1 MRIMMIMRRGEFMRV
16 AVDSETIRNLLFLML
31 IDKYKIPE
39 ILAKEIALDVERL
52 IKNNEDD

>member
-1 MRIMMIMRRGEFMRV
+1 MRV

-39 ILAKEIALDVERL
+39 GLAKEIALDVERL

>member
-1 MRIMMIMRRGEFMRV
+1 MMIMRRGEFMRV

-39 ILAKEIALDVERL
+39 RLAKEIALDVERL